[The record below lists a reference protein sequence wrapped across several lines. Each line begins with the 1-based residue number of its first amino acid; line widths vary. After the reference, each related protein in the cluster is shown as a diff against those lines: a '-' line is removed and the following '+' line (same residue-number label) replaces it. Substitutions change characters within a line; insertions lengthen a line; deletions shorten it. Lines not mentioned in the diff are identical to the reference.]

1 MANTQLT
8 TPWDYRQSWNDGSYS
23 YDGHTI
29 LWEHRTISV
38 TDYIKQ
44 RYLSPLWYLNQLI
57 KHWELLGAIAL
68 FLSDGTAASTTE
80 LSQALNTEISVI
92 NQAVEL
98 GFSMGWFDVG

>member
-44 RYLSPLWYLNQLI
+44 RYLSPLWYRGEMSN
-57 KHWELLGAIAL
+57 
-68 FLSDGTAASTTE
+68 GTESYAKAETIT
-80 LSQALNTEISVI
+80 
-92 NQAVEL
+92 
-98 GFSMGWFDVG
+98 G